1 VVTFLV
7 VPVLVVENVGPVE
20 AVKRSG
26 SLLKKTWGEQLV
38 GNFSIGTIFGL
49 LGLGVILIGVLL
61 TVVVAATKSVA
72 LMALV
77 IGATILAI
85 LALSLLSST
94 LSGIYQAALYRYATE
109 GDTSGY
115 FSEDL
120 IQGAFK
126 PKRVY
131 YFRGLSL

>member
-38 GNFSIGTIFGL
+38 GNFSIGSIFGL
-49 LGLGVILIGVLL
+49 LIFAAILIGGFL
-61 TVVVAATKSVA
+61 TFALAAA
-72 LMALV
+72 LNSPALV
-77 IGATILAI
+77 VLMIVVTILVVMG
-85 LALSLLSST
+85 LSLLSST
-94 LSGIYQAALYRYATE
+94 LSGIFQAALYRYATE
-109 GDTSGY
+109 GDTGGY

-126 PKRVY
+126 PKR
-131 YFRGLSL
+131 G